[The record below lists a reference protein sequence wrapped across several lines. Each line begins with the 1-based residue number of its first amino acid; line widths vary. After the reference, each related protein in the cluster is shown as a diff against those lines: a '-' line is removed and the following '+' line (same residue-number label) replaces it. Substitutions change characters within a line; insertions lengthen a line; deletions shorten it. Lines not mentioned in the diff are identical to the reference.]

1 MKKLILPFLAVI
13 LAAASLVGCSGT
25 PAASSSA
32 VQSKAVVS
40 AASDT
45 SAISGQVTCS
55 GSSALQPLVQAAADS
70 FQGKNQNVSVMV
82 NAGGSGTGLQ
92 NVSDKT
98 VDIGDSDIF
107 AEEKLDSAKASALE
121 DHIVCVVGVAA
132 VVNPKVDVSNV
143 TKRQLLDIFTGK
155 TKNWKELGGKDQ
167 KIVIINRPV
176 SSGTRALFKKYA
188 LDGKDE
194 AKGVALTEDN
204 SGILKQ
210 NVTQT
215 PGAIAYL
222 AFSYLTDNTVK
233 SLSIE
238 GVKPTYGNIYSG
250 KYGVWGYEHM
260 YTYGKATGAAKAF
273 LDYIQGPDCEKI
285 IAEKG
290 YGLSQKMTV
299 KRSAPSAKQ

>member
-1 MKKLILPFLAVI
+1 MKKLILPFLAVT
-13 LAAASLVGCSGT
+13 LAAASLVGCSGS
-25 PAASSSA
+25 PAAGSSA
-32 VQSKAVVS
+32 VQSKAAVS
-40 AASDT
+40 ASDT
-45 SAISGQVTCS
+45 SAVSGQVTCS

-70 FQGKNQNVSVMV
+70 FQEKNPDVSVMV

-98 VDIGDSDIF
+98 VDIGDSDLF

-143 TKRQLLDIFTGK
+143 TKQQLLDIFTGK
-155 TKNWKELGGKDQ
+155 TTNWKELGGKDQ

-188 LDGKDE
+188 LEGKGE
-194 AKGVALTEDN
+194 AAGVALTEDN

-210 NVTQT
+210 NVAQT

-222 AFSYLTDNTVK
+222 AFSYLTDSTVK
-233 SLSIE
+233 SLSID
-238 GVKPTYGNIYSG
+238 GVKPTYDNIYSG
-250 KYGVWGYEHM
+250 RYGVWGYEHM

-273 LDYIQGPDCEKI
+273 LNYIQGPDCEKV

-299 KRSAPSAKQ
+299 KRSAPGAKQ